1 MQPKEQYIS
10 TLKSLRRKIDLEEA
24 KPNLGNFV
32 IQQNKI
38 QSSLNLLIVMRFP
51 NRKLFT
57 NKWIEW
63 LEGSTLGVVINVYQL
78 CARRTREEE
87 NLMQYL
93 RSYNG
98 ERRDLIHKINKV
110 SDVSKY
116 TEKALKLG
124 INIEK
129 ILDILIDKE
138 TKKIGI
144 DRISSGS

>member
-1 MQPKEQYIS
+1 MQPAEEY
-10 TLKSLRRKIDLEEA
+10 TLALKALRRKIDLEES
-24 KPNLGNFV
+24 KPNLGDFV

-38 QSSLNLLIVMRFP
+38 QSLLNLLIAMRVP

-57 NKWIEW
+57 NEWIKW

-78 CARRTREEE
+78 CAHKVRKEE

-116 TEKALKLG
+116 TVRALQLG
-124 INIEK
+124 IEIEK
-129 ILDILIDKE
+129 ILDNLIDEEAKR
-138 TKKIGI
+138 IGMTGI
-144 DRISSGS
+144 LGGS